1 MTDKHPTTVSQ
12 ASEEPVDI
20 VPNPSDLWSGIGG
33 HFDTLSQVIAE
44 FVDNSI
50 GNIEGRKP
58 KLKNVVVQLEP
69 SGEDSFRVR
78 IEDTGTGIEDFS
90 VAMRLGDRSGG
101 HSSRNEHGF
110 GMKHALASAN
120 SGNDGWWVASRTDAD
135 LKSGQYRRLDAPYGF
150 EMKLRTVDD
159 AAEAWPGDFNST
171 GTVIEFS
178 CSSTFYNTLQEGIKG
193 KAGQIKCLEYLVE
206 DLGYTYAG
214 VIEKGKV
221 SITVRSDGLGFD
233 ESVGAIKPS
242 WKGPYPPGLNESV
255 QLDLGGG
262 TVTVEY
268 SFGEMKESS
277 HARYYKRNMETS
289 GVEIR
294 LNGRVM
300 MRNLFKRIW
309 GIENHPSYNH
319 LLVLVNVVSDDLSKL
334 PRTRTSKNGIRS
346 DDPKLE
352 KLLEWIH
359 SVHPKPEKKS
369 SGAVSER
376 ELVRELKTLKEKHLP
391 KGPTKVESDFEVFN
405 TLSSPVMADMYVFD
419 GQDITLYEAKKDNA
433 DIQNLYQLLMYWDGA
448 VEDGHTPARGVLL
461 ASSFSPGVDVLMK
474 AINARTDKDG
484 NQYVLEKRTWKDE
497 GIAYPK

>member
-1 MTDKHPTTVSQ
+1 MKPQQ
-12 ASEEPVDI
+12 ATQVDAGEQPVDI
-20 VPNPSDLWSGIGG
+20 TPDPGDLWSGIGG
-33 HFDTLSQVIAE
+33 HFDTLSQVISE

-58 KLKNVVVQLEP
+58 NLKNVVVQIEP
-69 SGEDSFRVR
+69 EGDEAYR
-78 IEDTGTGIEDFS
+78 IRIQYTGTGIDDFS

-120 SGNDGWWVASRTDAD
+120 SGNDSWWVASRTEANRN
-135 LKSGQYRRLDAPYGF
+135 SGVYRRLDAPYSF
-150 EMKLRTVDD
+150 AMKLRTLQD
-159 AAEAWPGDFNST
+159 ANEPWPGDFNS
-171 GTVIEFS
+171 GTIIEFT
-178 CSSTFYNTLQEGIKG
+178 CSSTFFNTLQEGIKG
-193 KAGQIKCLEYLVE
+193 KAGPIRCLEYLVE

-214 VIEKGKV
+214 VIEKGKATISV
-221 SITVRSDGLGFD
+221 KSNALKFD

-242 WKGPYPPGLNESV
+242 WEGPYPPGLNESV
-255 QLDLGGG
+255 PKDLGGG
-262 TVTVEY
+262 TVTIEY
-268 SFGEMKESS
+268 SFGEMKEGPHS
-277 HARYYKRNMETS
+277 RYYKRNMETS

-294 LNGRVM
+294 INGRVM

-319 LLVLVNVVSDDLSKL
+319 LLVLINVVSEDLSRL

-346 DDPKLE
+346 DDVKLE

-359 SVHPKPEKKS
+359 SVHPKPEKKL

-376 ELVRELKTLKEKHLP
+376 ELVRKLRDLKEIHLP
-391 KGPTKVESDFEVFN
+391 KGPTKVQTDFEVFT
-405 TLSSPVMADMYVFD
+405 TLDSPVLSDLYVFD

-461 ASSFSPGVDVLMK
+461 ASTFSPGVDNLM
-474 AINARTDKDG
+474 AVINAKTDKDG
-484 NQYVLEKRTWKDE
+484 NPYRLEKRTWKDE
-497 GIAYPK
+497 RIAYPK